1 MVLRYLDDG
10 KLEVDERYGFW
21 ENPNRRNSVF
31 ELKEARRESNDI
43 KRFFKRYNSEEVEVI
58 ETDYNSYAVLFY
70 KRDKY
75 VFFDDDWGQI
85 LSRTPTMDPQLLE
98 RLIRILEDRDDV
110 ERDEWIYPRQEY
122 NENYWVNLL
131 ALLINKLFNRKLFLK
146 IFAYF

>member
-122 NENYWVNLL
+122 NGNYWVNLL
-131 ALLINKLFNRKLFLK
+131 ALLINKLFNRKLLLK